1 MWSLVSQ
8 ECVVCLSLSSDH
20 HMCIMVRTG
29 ARTQKQMKYGAEEMA
44 EQLKTCTALAE
55 DPSSVPSAD
64 DAVRMHRAQATAL
77 LNPCVKIS
85 LSSIKSFM
93 SGTFFVA
100 T

>member
-1 MWSLVSQ
+1 MHTQHTYMYVKKGKYLGAG
-8 ECVVCLSLSSDH
+8 E
-20 HMCIMVRTG
+20 MVQQPR
-29 ARTQKQMKYGAEEMA
+29 
-44 EQLKTCTALAE
+44 ALDAPPK